1 MTAAA
6 NMATLRHQIADRY
19 LDVPLSFHREHTTG
33 TLLAHADNDVMVASE
48 VINPLPFST
57 GLMLL
62 IVFSIVAL
70 FAIDPLLTLVG
81 LVLFPAMFA
90 LNRFYTRR
98 VELPAQTVQ
107 ERVGDVSA
115 ITHES
120 FEGVVVVKTLGRQDA
135 EVERLGHAADQL
147 RVARVRVGALRAL
160 FEPTLDALPNL
171 GIIALLAVGG
181 WRVSTGAV
189 SPGDLVQA
197 MALVHAA
204 RVPDASRRFPAR
216 GDAAFGRRA
225 RSHRRCAR
233 GGAGGR
239 ARGSAWRC
247 RAAGSTSMPTG
258 SSTATSPGCPV
269 LQDCDVRIAA
279 GEVVALV
286 GPTGCGKTTLCELLA
301 GLDRPERG
309 AVRVG
314 GIDLTEATRADLRS
328 SVALVFQESFLF
340 TDTIANNIAIGRD
353 PSDPHGND
361 ASMRWAAGIA
371 QVARFVDS
379 LPAGYGTEIGERGVT
394 VSGGQ
399 RQRIALARALIRRP
413 AVPAPRRR
421 DVGGRRDGGGA
432 DPARSAR
439 RARHDHADRRAP
451 GLDDRARRPRAVHA
465 GRSHRRDRNAQRAPR
480 DQPRL
485 RGHGA
490 RLRPRGGVMT
500 RTGDKTVHGAAHD
513 VVADSAPAQARDEFT
528 ERVFA
533 AFEDDDVT
541 PAGSTAA
548 GALSVLRRGLT
559 ASPELRVGLKAT
571 IVFAIVAALGK
582 ARDPDP
588 DPGHPRPGRAR
599 CETGSSAEFVLLTCL
614 VAVVITIGVLFVSRT
629 AYFRLVRAGGAGAV
643 QPARSGC
650 SITSTG

>member
-1 MTAAA
+1 MPDTIDRSMWRRGVTTLRRFIVAHPVPFTTSVIGSSVFALTSVLGTIVLGRVTDHVVIPSFKGNVAGGTVWTGAIAIVVVAFIRSAGVITRRYFAGMTAAA

-62 IVFSIVAL
+62 IVFSIIAL

-81 LVLFPAMFA
+81 LVLFPAMFV

-135 EVERLGHAADQL
+135 EVERLGRAADQL

-181 WRVSTGAV
+181 WRVSSGAV

-197 MALVHAA
+197 MALFTLLAFPM
-204 RVPDASRRFPAR
+204 RVVGFLLEEMPRSVVALDRIDSVLSASPEAVPADPRALPSGGLAVDAE
-216 GDAAFGRRA
+216 GLEFGYV
-225 RSHRRCAR
+225 
-233 GGAGGR
+233 AGV
-239 ARGSAWRC
+239 
-247 RAAGSTSMPTG
+247 
-258 SSTATSPGCPV
+258 PV
-269 LQDCDVRIAA
+269 LENCDVHLAA

-309 AVRVG
+309 VVRVG
-314 GIDLTEATRADLRS
+314 GIDLTEATRGDLRT

-340 TDTIANNIAIGRD
+340 TDTIANNISIGTDGGRAEA
-353 PSDPHGND
+353 ND
-361 ASMRWAAGIA
+361 TSMRWAAGIA

-379 LPAGYGTEIGERGVT
+379 LPAGYDTAIGERGVT

-413 AVPAPRRR
+413 RFLLLDDATSAVDATVEARILRGLR
-421 DVGGRRDGGGA
+421 DELDMTTLIVAHRVSTIA
-432 DPARSAR
+432 L
-439 RARHDHADRRAP
+439 ADRV
-451 GLDDRARRPRAVHA
+451 LFMQD
-465 GRSHRRDRNAQRAPR
+465 GR
-480 DQPRL
+480 
-485 RGHGA
+485 
-490 RLRPRGGVMT
+490 
-500 RTGDKTVHGAAHD
+500 
-513 VVADSAPAQARDEFT
+513 
-528 ERVFA
+528 
-533 AFEDDDVT
+533 
-541 PAGSTAA
+541 
-548 GALSVLRRGLT
+548 
-559 ASPELRVGLKAT
+559 
-571 IVFAIVAALGK
+571 IVATGTHRELLASN
-582 ARDPDP
+582 RDYE
-588 DPGHPRPGRAR
+588 AM
-599 CETGSSAEFVLLTCL
+599 
-614 VAVVITIGVLFVSRT
+614 
-629 AYFRLVRAGGAGAV
+629 VRAYDQEVA
-643 QPARSGC
+643 
-650 SITSTG
+650 

>member
-1 MTAAA
+1 VSDTIDRSMWRRGVATLRRFIVAHPGPFTASVTGSSVFALTSVLGTIVLGRVTDHIVIPAFKGHVASGTIWAGAIAIVVVAFIRSVGVIARRFFAGMTAAA

-62 IVFSIVAL
+62 IVFSLIAL

-120 FEGVVVVKTLGRQDA
+120 FDGVVVVKTLGRQDA

-160 FEPTLDALPNL
+160 FEPSLDALPNL
-171 GIIALLAVGG
+171 AIIALLAVGG

-197 MALVHAA
+197 MSLFTLLAFPMRVVGFLLEEMPRSVVALDRIDGVLSASPEP
-204 RVPDASRRFPAR
+204 VPADPQALPS
-216 GDAAFGRRA
+216 
-225 RSHRRCAR
+225 
-233 GGAGGR
+233 AGLDVEAVGLEY
-239 ARGSAWRC
+239 GYL
-247 RAAGSTSMPTG
+247 
-258 SSTATSPGCPV
+258 PGVPV
-269 LQDCDVRIAA
+269 LQHCDVRIES

-314 GIDLTEATRADLRS
+314 GIDLTEVSRGDLRT

-340 TDTIANNIAIGRD
+340 TDTIVNNIAIGTD
-353 PSDPHGND
+353 AND

-371 QVARFVDS
+371 QVARFVES
-379 LPAGYGTEIGERGVT
+379 LPAGYDTAIGERGVT

-413 AVPAPRRR
+413 RFLLLDDATSAVDATVEARILRGLR
-421 DVGGRRDGGGA
+421 DELEMTTLIVAHRVSTIA
-432 DPARSAR
+432 L
-439 RARHDHADRRAP
+439 ADRV
-451 GLDDRARRPRAVHA
+451 LFMQD
-465 GRSHRRDRNAQRAPR
+465 GR
-480 DQPRL
+480 
-485 RGHGA
+485 
-490 RLRPRGGVMT
+490 
-500 RTGDKTVHGAAHD
+500 
-513 VVADSAPAQARDEFT
+513 
-528 ERVFA
+528 
-533 AFEDDDVT
+533 
-541 PAGSTAA
+541 
-548 GALSVLRRGLT
+548 
-559 ASPELRVGLKAT
+559 
-571 IVFAIVAALGK
+571 IVA
-582 ARDPDP
+582 
-588 DPGHPRPGRAR
+588 
-599 CETGSSAEFVLLTCL
+599 TGTHNELLATNNEYE
-614 VAVVITIGVLFVSRT
+614 AM
-629 AYFRLVRAGGAGAV
+629 VRAYDQEVA
-643 QPARSGC
+643 
-650 SITSTG
+650 

>member
-1 MTAAA
+1 MGDTMDRTMWRRGVATLRRFIVAHPGPFTASVTGSSVFALTSVLGTIVLGRVTDHIIIPSFKGNVASSTIWAGAIAIVVVAFIRSVGVIARRYFAGMTAAA

-62 IVFSIVAL
+62 IVFSVIAL

-135 EVERLGHAADQL
+135 EVTRLEQAADQL
-147 RVARVRVGALRAL
+147 REARVRVGALRAL

-181 WRVSTGAV
+181 WRVSSGAV

-197 MALVHAA
+197 MALFTLLAFPMRVVGFLLEEMPRSVVALDRIDGVLAA
-204 RVPDASRRFPAR
+204 SPEAVPADPRALPSGGLDVQADALEYAYV
-216 GDAAFGRRA
+216 
-225 RSHRRCAR
+225 
-233 GGAGGR
+233 AGV
-239 ARGSAWRC
+239 
-247 RAAGSTSMPTG
+247 
-258 SSTATSPGCPV
+258 PV
-269 LQDCDVRIAA
+269 LHDCTLRIAS

-309 AVRVG
+309 TVRVG
-314 GIDLTEATRADLRS
+314 GIDLTEATRADLRT

-340 TDTIANNIAIGRD
+340 TDTIANNLTIGT
-353 PSDPHGND
+353 D
-361 ASMRWAAGIA
+361 ADETAMRWAAGIA
-371 QVARFVDS
+371 QVAGFVDS
-379 LPAGYGTEIGERGVT
+379 LPAEYDTAIGERGVT

-413 AVPAPRRR
+413 RFLLLDDATSAVDATVEARILRGLR
-421 DVGGRRDGGGA
+421 DELDMTTLIVAHRVSTIA
-432 DPARSAR
+432 L
-439 RARHDHADRRAP
+439 ADR
-451 GLDDRARRPRAVHA
+451 
-465 GRSHRRDRNAQRAPR
+465 
-480 DQPRL
+480 
-485 RGHGA
+485 
-490 RLRPRGGVMT
+490 
-500 RTGDKTVHGAAHD
+500 
-513 VVADSAPAQARDEFT
+513 
-528 ERVFA
+528 
-533 AFEDDDVT
+533 
-541 PAGSTAA
+541 
-548 GALSVLRRGLT
+548 
-559 ASPELRVGLKAT
+559 
-571 IVFAIVAALGK
+571 
-582 ARDPDP
+582 
-588 DPGHPRPGRAR
+588 
-599 CETGSSAEFVLLTCL
+599 
-614 VAVVITIGVLFVSRT
+614 VLFMPEGRIAAT
-629 AYFRLVRAGGAGAV
+629 GTHGELLATNREYEAMVRAYDQEVA
-643 QPARSGC
+643 
-650 SITSTG
+650 